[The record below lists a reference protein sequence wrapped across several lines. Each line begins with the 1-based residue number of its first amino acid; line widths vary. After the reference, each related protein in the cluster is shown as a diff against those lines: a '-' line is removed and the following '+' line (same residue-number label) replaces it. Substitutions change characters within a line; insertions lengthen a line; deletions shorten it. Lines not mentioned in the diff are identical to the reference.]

1 MIRNFNVKKGD
12 QFNFTITF
20 TNLKTDLSS
29 ITFGVKKDYE
39 DTSFVI
45 RKTLNNGIAKI
56 EDGKYQISVSPEETL
71 SLDYGQYVFD
81 LRFTLGSIVKT
92 PLSGYV
98 TVLETV
104 FE

>member
-1 MIRNFNVKKGD
+1 MIKNFNVKKGD

-29 ITFGVKKDYE
+29 MTFGVKKSYE
-39 DTSFVI
+39 DNSFTI
-45 RKTLNNGIAKI
+45 LKSFNNGITKV
-56 EDGKYQISVSPEETL
+56 EDGKYQISVTPQETL
-71 SLDYGQYVFD
+71 YLGIGQYVFD
-81 LRFTLGSIVKT
+81 LRFTLGNVIKT
-92 PLSGYV
+92 PLSGYI

>member
-20 TNLKTDLSS
+20 TNLKTDLTSM
-29 ITFGVKKDYE
+29 TFGVKRSYD
-39 DTSFVI
+39 DSTFVI
-45 RKTLNNGIAKI
+45 RKYFNNGITKI
-56 EDGKYQISVSPEETL
+56 EDGKYQISVSPQETANL
-71 SLDYGQYVFD
+71 EYGQYVFD